1 MSIDSDQDE
10 ESLTHVG
17 SAAPSSPSD
26 EQEVEVADGI
36 AEFVE
41 GVLDEGEPKTWEELQ
56 ALAEEG
62 LKNARKR
69 KSYRDEVVFAS
80 LVQLYRFAP
89 RQGRLRG
96 SLRVARNLG
105 RGPAFARVLNA
116 HARHFE
122 AMGSLKPGQQGKRPS
137 GSSGSGESAL
147 DDEAFSLGVKS
158 FLRTLAPGTVTP
170 TLLQHHVN
178 EHLFPSLK
186 LRKTSISKRQARR
199 WLYRLGYRLKSHQ
212 KGVYWDGHERKDVRK
227 HRQEFC
233 DLLKSLEP
241 YMAMYEGPEMK
252 EVPPNLAEGEVEHVF
267 IYQDESTFHDNDFQ
281 GQGYYLKHGE
291 QVLKKKTRGRLMHR
305 SGYICARYGN
315 LALPPEMVEANAR
328 LPEGERLTKT
338 DSGVTIFPSNKDG
351 GDTYW
356 NTQQM
361 ITQLRHAILIA
372 RRLFPNAVIHWVFDN
387 SSCHDSRAPGAL
399 NAREMN
405 VGPGGRVRHMHDT
418 IIPLGNPHGHG
429 GELQSM
435 QFPAHIP
442 DNHPYKKFEGKPKG
456 MRIILEECGY
466 IKPGTKLVGD
476 CKLCKAK
483 RARKPKLAL
492 SPEEMDLA
500 DCEDLVN
507 DSEDESRPSDC
518 CLLRILELQEDF
530 QNELCLLQKVVEEAG
545 NQCHFLPKFH
555 PELNPIEYYWGWC
568 KNYFRERSNGNF
580 ERGKRLLQEAVDMC
594 PLITI
599 RRFFRRASRYLSI
612 YHLGATGVVA
622 EFAAKRYRGHRG
634 VMQKDIDQAQA
645 EWEVKQTK
653 LTVGQ
658 SLH

>member
-1 MSIDSDQDE
+1 MAPRKKGSKREHGSSGKFISNKKPHIDHSDISESGHQDSSDWDLEADDEHEDPGYISDSQSDSGSDDEYASIPSPSTWISAATKAKALEVLEHSRISVTVGSMRGAELKFDGPIDKPGGARDKTGKARGPYGVGGLSARRARELRKAARDKKESGELDEGRFQKEVEAVNALEKKKPRENTNLASFFGPKPSTPSSGLRTLRQGCVGVVEIEDNSDMPLAHPLPVSENGPVIMSIDSDQDE

-170 TLLQHHVN
+170 TLLQHH
-178 EHLFPSLK
+178 
-186 LRKTSISKRQARR
+186 
-199 WLYRLGYRLKSHQ
+199 
-212 KGVYWDGHERKDVRK
+212 
-227 HRQEFC
+227 
-233 DLLKSLEP
+233 
-241 YMAMYEGPEMK
+241 
-252 EVPPNLAEGEVEHVF
+252 
-267 IYQDESTFHDNDFQ
+267 
-281 GQGYYLKHGE
+281 
-291 QVLKKKTRGRLMHR
+291 
-305 SGYICARYGN
+305 
-315 LALPPEMVEANAR
+315 
-328 LPEGERLTKT
+328 
-338 DSGVTIFPSNKDG
+338 
-351 GDTYW
+351 
-356 NTQQM
+356 
-361 ITQLRHAILIA
+361 
-372 RRLFPNAVIHWVFDN
+372 
-387 SSCHDSRAPGAL
+387 
-399 NAREMN
+399 
-405 VGPGGRVRHMHDT
+405 
-418 IIPLGNPHGHG
+418 
-429 GELQSM
+429 
-435 QFPAHIP
+435 
-442 DNHPYKKFEGKPKG
+442 
-456 MRIILEECGY
+456 
-466 IKPGTKLVGD
+466 
-476 CKLCKAK
+476 LCKAK